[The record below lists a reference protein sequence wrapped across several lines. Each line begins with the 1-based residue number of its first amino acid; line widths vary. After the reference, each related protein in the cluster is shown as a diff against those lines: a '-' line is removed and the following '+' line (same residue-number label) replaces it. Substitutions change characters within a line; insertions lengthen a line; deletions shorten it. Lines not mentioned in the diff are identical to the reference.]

1 MDKSF
6 YVKFHAEI
14 KTKDFLENNATNILG
29 NDSNIN
35 NIWENNNTN
44 PSESPESPLENNNNN
59 ASPSENNHAN
69 LLENNA
75 LRLLDTNSSEIFAR
89 SSELELNHQNREY
102 RVKLIKEFLDS
113 VYQDVTN
120 NDQLLLGMES
130 FQKGYEK
137 AKNTSNG
144 QLVSYLHQ
152 NYQNLDSRFNVKN
165 RKIPVQVASIQRRKH
180 SKENDPNMMPSRKK
194 RKISKLSHNL
204 SQSIKKNINS

>member
-1 MDKSF
+1 MCYTYIAQGICVMDKSF

-89 SSELELNHQNREY
+89 Y
-102 RVKLIKEFLDS
+102 I
-113 VYQDVTN
+113 
-120 NDQLLLGMES
+120 
-130 FQKGYEK
+130 
-137 AKNTSNG
+137 
-144 QLVSYLHQ
+144 
-152 NYQNLDSRFNVKN
+152 
-165 RKIPVQVASIQRRKH
+165 
-180 SKENDPNMMPSRKK
+180 
-194 RKISKLSHNL
+194 
-204 SQSIKKNINS
+204 